1 RNITETAPY
10 FHNGAIW
17 SLADAVKEMG
27 STQLGIVITD
37 EEASQIVT
45 FFGALK
51 GRKPEIT
58 YPQFPES
65 TLKTAQPD
73 FN

>member
-1 RNITETAPY
+1 
-10 FHNGAIW
+10 
-17 SLADAVKEMG
+17 MG
-27 STQLGIVITD
+27 STQLGIAITD

-45 FFGALK
+45 FLQALK

-58 YPQFPES
+58 YPQLPES
-65 TLKTAQPD
+65 TLKTPQPD